1 MDLDGP
7 ALAPPEGVVPQLD
20 NPPNNNKLAIAVLSV
35 CSVFATICCLMRGY
49 ARLVLLRKFQIEE
62 VLVVVAYGFFWGATY
77 ALLVFIETPG
87 YFVHTWNVR
96 LRDVIPIQYYVLIF
110 GICYSF
116 VLPSLKIAI
125 LIEWCRVFSPIGSRL
140 KSPFWVGC
148 ATIIFVQVTA
158 NIAIIVALNLQCIP
172 HRAIYDF
179 RVQGDCFDL
188 YKLQV
193 GSASIHLICD
203 VVIFLLPQRTIWT
216 LKMSWKKRLGVSIIF
231 GLGLLACISAA
242 FRCAVTVAHG
252 RSADS
257 VYTLGPL
264 AFWAMAEMTC
274 GFFIICLPCIPK
286 ILKETALG
294 RHMIQKWSRGSS
306 GSRGSSARRRKPYDG
321 NQLAG
326 MESYATGSRGGRNRN
341 NNYKLE
347 QDVIRMNPLE
357 GSESTERLHDGS
369 SRGGGARG
377 LAITRTTQF
386 VFIEGDNAVS
396 DKHRL

>member
-7 ALAPPEGVVPQLD
+7 ALAPPEGVIPQLD
-20 NPPNNNKLAIAVLSV
+20 NPPNNNGLAIAVLSV
-35 CSVFATICCLMRGY
+35 CAVFATVCCFMRGY

-62 VLVVVAYGFFWGATY
+62 VLVVVGYGFFWGATY

-96 LRDVIPIQYYVLIF
+96 LRDVIQIQYYVLIF

-116 VLPSLKIAI
+116 VLPSLKVAI

-140 KSPFWVGC
+140 KSPFWVSC
-148 ATIIFVQVTA
+148 ATIILVQTTA

-172 HRAIYDF
+172 HKAIYDF
-179 RVQGDCFDL
+179 RVKGDCFDL

-203 VVIFLLPQRTIWT
+203 VIIFLLPQRTIWT

-231 GLGLLACISAA
+231 GLGLLACVSAA

-252 RSADS
+252 RSPDS

-286 ILKETALG
+286 ILKETTLA
-294 RHMIQKWSRGSS
+294 RHLMNKWSRGSS
-306 GSRGSSARRRKPYDG
+306 TSSSGRRRKPYDG
-321 NQLAG
+321 NHAEG
-326 MESYATGSRGGRNRN
+326 MESYASGGRGGRNHN
-341 NNYKLE
+341 KFE
-347 QDVIRMNPLE
+347 QEVIRMKPLE
-357 GSESTERLHDGS
+357 GSESTERLHE
-369 SRGGGARG
+369 GGGAGARA

-386 VFIEGDNAVS
+386 IVTEGDDAVTAKQRS
-396 DKHRL
+396 